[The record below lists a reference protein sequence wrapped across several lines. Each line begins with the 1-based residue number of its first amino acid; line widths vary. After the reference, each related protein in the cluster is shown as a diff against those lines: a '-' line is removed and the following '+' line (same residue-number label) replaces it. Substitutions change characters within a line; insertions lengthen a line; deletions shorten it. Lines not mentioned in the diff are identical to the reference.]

1 MKELKNNLEETTTEP
16 KKIFA
21 QKLREGKKF
30 LINGQIETILKIIPM
45 QDREGNIHDIEL
57 LLDKKNNRYFSYGMY
72 YKDMS
77 WVKTIDEV

>member
-1 MKELKNNLEETTTEP
+1 MTEP

-21 QKLREGKKF
+21 QELREGKKF
-30 LINGQIETILKIIPM
+30 MINGQLETILRIIPM
-45 QDREGNIHDIEL
+45 QDREGQIYDIEL
-57 LLDKKNNRYFSYGMY
+57 LLDKKNNRYFSYDMY